1 MKAILILGSE
11 VDQPHAEK
19 ITAELEKLEI
29 PFEITVASAH
39 KNTREV
45 LALIEKNES
54 DPSTSSG
61 QEKKL
66 VYITIAGRS
75 NALSG
80 VVAAN
85 STKPVLACPPFKDK
99 DDYLVNIHST
109 LQMPSNT
116 PVLTV
121 IDPVNCAQAAA
132 RILKN

>member
-19 ITAELEKLEI
+19 ITSELEKLGI
-29 PFEITVASAH
+29 PFEIHVASAH

-45 LALIEKNES
+45 LALIEKNE
-54 DPSTSSG
+54 
-61 QEKKL
+61 EEAKVL
-66 VYITIAGRS
+66 YITIAGRS

-85 STKPVLACPPFKDK
+85 STKSVLACPPFKDK
-99 DDYLVNIHST
+99 NDYLINIHST
-109 LQMPSNT
+109 LQMPSGT
-116 PVLTV
+116 PVLT
-121 IDPVNCAQAAA
+121 ILDPGNCAAAAA

>member
-11 VDQPHAEK
+11 VDQPHADK
-19 ITAELEKLEI
+19 ITAELDQLKI
-29 PFEITVASAH
+29 PHETHVASAH
-39 KNTREV
+39 KKTREV

-54 DPSTSSG
+54 ED
-61 QEKKL
+61 KI

-109 LQMPSNT
+109 LQMPSGT

-121 IDPVNCAQAAA
+121 IDPGNCAQAAA
-132 RILKN
+132 RILNS

>member
-1 MKAILILGSE
+1 MKVLLILGSE
-11 VDQPHAEK
+11 KDQAHADK
-19 ITAELEKLEI
+19 ITAELDRLQI
-29 PFEITVASAH
+29 PHETVVASAH
-39 KNTREV
+39 KKTREV
-45 LALIEKNES
+45 LEIVEKNES
-54 DPSTSSG
+54 
-61 QEKKL
+61 EKV

-85 STKPVLACPPFKDK
+85 STKPVLACPPFQDK

-116 PVLTV
+116 PVMAV

-132 RILKN
+132 RILQQG

>member
-1 MKAILILGSE
+1 MKTILILGSE

-19 ITAELEKLEI
+19 ITTELEKLEI
-29 PFEITVASAH
+29 PFEVIVASAH

-45 LALIEKNES
+45 LALLEKNE
-54 DPSTSSG
+54 
-61 QEKKL
+61 QEAKL

-121 IDPVNCAQAAA
+121 IDPINCAQAAA